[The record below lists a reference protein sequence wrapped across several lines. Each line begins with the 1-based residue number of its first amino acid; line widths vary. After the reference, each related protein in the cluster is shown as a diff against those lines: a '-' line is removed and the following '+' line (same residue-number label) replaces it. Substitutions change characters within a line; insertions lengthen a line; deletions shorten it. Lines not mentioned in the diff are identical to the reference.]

1 MNWNPKTRE
10 EAFILIKKYGYKHV
24 PTKLEPPFPPPDDLP
39 PDEKQKAEEEYERAM
54 KQYVIEST
62 YGANYEENPLW
73 QYDKRYFEGRW
84 EVTKNLW
91 L

>member
-1 MNWNPKTRE
+1 MKWNPKSEE
-10 EAFILIKKYGYKHV
+10 EAFELARKYFKKER
-24 PTKLEPPFPPPDDLP
+24 TKLQPPFPPPDDLP

-73 QYDKRYFEGRW
+73 QYDKQSFEGRW